1 MVTERGTTFGYH
13 RLVVDFQS
21 LPLMRAFGVPVVFD
35 ATHSV
40 QLPGAGGGRSGGNR
54 AMVGYL
60 ARAAAAVG
68 CDALFFEVHPAP
80 ARARSD
86 GPNSITPR
94 ALARLWPQLAA
105 LDRRGPRGGA
115 VTRDATRGCSRAR
128 GAPSRWRRTP
138 SAGSRPASGRTSCA
152 AVRLIAECRGKVVLT
167 GVGKSGLIAKKIAAT
182 LSSTGTPAVFLHAAE
197 GAHGDLGVVTPGDV
211 VLAVSSSGET
221 DEILRLLPTLRQLGA
236 ELVALTRVRDSRL
249 AAASAVVLL
258 TGRAREACPLGLA
271 PTTSSTAAL
280 ALGDALA
287 MALLERR
294 GFREED
300 FARLHPGGSLGARW
314 LRVGELMHRGA
325 ELPLVRA
332 TTPLLRAIYVMSTR
346 KLGVAAV
353 VDARRRLLG
362 VVTDGD
368 LRRMIERGV
377 DFAATRGRRRHDAH
391 AGHGRASRSSACRRC
406 A

>member
-1 MVTERGTTFGYH
+1 VTAT
-13 RLVVDFQS
+13 
-21 LPLMRAFGVPVVFD
+21 D
-35 ATHSV
+35 ARV
-40 QLPGAGGGRSGGNR
+40 
-54 AMVGYL
+54 L
-60 ARAAAAVG
+60 ARA
-68 CDALFFEVHPAP
+68 
-80 ARARSD
+80 
-86 GPNSITPR
+86 
-94 ALARLWPQLAA
+94 
-105 LDRRGPRGGA
+105 
-115 VTRDATRGCSRAR
+115 
-128 GAPSRWRRTP
+128 RRTLEMEADAIRRLAP
-138 SAGSRPASGRTSCA
+138 RLGREFLA

-182 LSSTGTPAVFLHAAE
+182 FSSTGTPAVFLHAAE

-221 DEILRLLPTLRQLGA
+221 GEILRLLAPLRQLGA

-249 AAASAVVLL
+249 AAASTVVLL

-294 GFREED
+294 GFGEED
-300 FARLHPGGSLGARW
+300 FARLHPGGALGARW
-314 LRVGELMHRGA
+314 LRVADLMHRGA
-325 ELPLVRA
+325 ELPLVRPE
-332 TTPLLRAIYVMSTR
+332 TPLLRAIYVMSTR

-353 VDARRRLLG
+353 VDGRRRLLG

-377 DFAATRGRRRHDAH
+377 DFGATAVGAVMSRTPAVASEQEFGVQALRLMEARAITALPVTDP
-391 AGHGRASRSSACRRC
+391 HGRVRGLVHLHDLLRAGIA
-406 A
+406 

>member
-1 MVTERGTTFGYH
+1 VTA
-13 RLVVDFQS
+13 S
-21 LPLMRAFGVPVVFD
+21 D
-35 ATHSV
+35 A
-40 QLPGAGGGRSGGNR
+40 RI
-54 AMVGYL
+54 L
-60 ARAAAAVG
+60 ARARRTLEIEADAIRRLAPRLGRNFLAAVELCG
-68 CDALFFEVHPAP
+68 
-80 ARARSD
+80 
-86 GPNSITPR
+86 
-94 ALARLWPQLAA
+94 
-105 LDRRGPRGGA
+105 
-115 VTRDATRGCSRAR
+115 
-128 GAPSRWRRTP
+128 
-138 SAGSRPASGRTSCA
+138 
-152 AVRLIAECRGKVVLT
+152 ECRGKVVLT

-182 LSSTGTPAVFLHAAE
+182 LASTGTPAIFLHAAE

-221 DEILRLLPTLRQLGA
+221 EEILRLLPTLKQIGA
-236 ELVALTRVRDSRL
+236 AVVSLTRLRDSRL

-300 FARLHPGGSLGARW
+300 FARLHPGGKLGARW
-314 LRVGELMHRGA
+314 LRVADLMHRGEA
-325 ELPLVRA
+325 LPLVRES
-332 TTPLLRAIYVMSTR
+332 TPLLQAIYVMSTK

-353 VDARRRLLG
+353 TDARRRLAG

-377 DFAATRGRRRHDAH
+377 DFAGSSVGDVMTRTPVTVDEGEFGVQALRLME
-391 AGHGRASRSSACRRC
+391 SRSITALPVTDAAGRLRGLVHLHDLLK
-406 A
+406 AGIA

>member
-1 MVTERGTTFGYH
+1 VT
-13 RLVVDFQS
+13 
-21 LPLMRAFGVPVVFD
+21 
-35 ATHSV
+35 ATDV
-40 QLPGAGGGRSGGNR
+40 R
-54 AMVGYL
+54 VL
-60 ARAAAAVG
+60 ARA
-68 CDALFFEVHPAP
+68 
-80 ARARSD
+80 
-86 GPNSITPR
+86 
-94 ALARLWPQLAA
+94 
-105 LDRRGPRGGA
+105 
-115 VTRDATRGCSRAR
+115 
-128 GAPSRWRRTP
+128 RRTLEME
-138 SAGSRPASGRTSCA
+138 ADAISRLAPRLGRDFLA

-197 GAHGDLGVVTPGDV
+197 GAHGDLGLVTPGDV

-236 ELVALTRVRDSRL
+236 ELVALTRVRESRL

-258 TGRAREACPLGLA
+258 TGRARVACPLGLA

-332 TTPLLRAIYVMSTR
+332 ATPLLRAIYVMSTR

-377 DFAATRGRRRHDAH
+377 DFAATPVGEVMTRTPVTVGEQEFGVQALRLMEARAITALPVTDPQGRLRGLVHLHDLLR
-391 AGHGRASRSSACRRC
+391 AGIG
-406 A
+406 

>member
-1 MVTERGTTFGYH
+1 VS
-13 RLVVDFQS
+13 VS
-21 LPLMRAFGVPVVFD
+21 D
-35 ATHSV
+35 ARV
-40 QLPGAGGGRSGGNR
+40 
-54 AMVGYL
+54 L
-60 ARAAAAVG
+60 ARARRTLEIEAEAIRRLAPRLGRDFLAAVELLG
-68 CDALFFEVHPAP
+68 
-80 ARARSD
+80 
-86 GPNSITPR
+86 
-94 ALARLWPQLAA
+94 
-105 LDRRGPRGGA
+105 
-115 VTRDATRGCSRAR
+115 
-128 GAPSRWRRTP
+128 
-138 SAGSRPASGRTSCA
+138 
-152 AVRLIAECRGKVVLT
+152 ECRGKVVLT

-182 LSSTGTPAVFLHAAE
+182 LASTGTPAIFLHAAE

-221 DEILRLLPTLRQLGA
+221 EEILRLLPTLKQLGA
-236 ELVALTRVRDSRL
+236 ALVSLTRVRDSRL

-300 FARLHPGGSLGARW
+300 FARLHPGGKLGARW
-314 LRVGELMHRGA
+314 LRVTDLMHRGA
-325 ELPLVRA
+325 ALPVVRES
-332 TTPLLRAIYVMSTR
+332 TPLLQAIYVMSTK

-353 VDARRRLLG
+353 TDGRRRLAG

-377 DFAATRGRRRHDAH
+377 DFAGSRVGDVMTRTPVTVDEREYGVQALRLME
-391 AGHGRASRSSACRRC
+391 SRSITALPVTDASGRLRGLLHLHDLLKAGI